1 MPNRCDR
8 CFATSCPLTLL
19 PVVSSGGAKVPKLP
33 LPGDGD
39 DPTTDAT
46 FSRQPDVVKPVAGGL
61 VQSRRCHNSKYVMT
75 DDWIDDSYLGDRIH
89 PAISGRTFR
98 LGSERL
104 LPLSNIS

>member
-1 MPNRCDR
+1 MLRNELSLDAVARGVER
-8 CFATSCPLTLL
+8 RGKSSQATLA
-19 PVVSSGGAKVPKLP
+19 GRN
-33 LPGDGD
+33 GD
-39 DPTTDAT
+39 DPTADAT